1 MAFKVSY
8 ELYTHLRN
16 LSWEVL
22 KDANMTSLPIDIHKI
37 ADVYNL
43 HHLVKKRNDL
53 YTNTYSIAKE
63 ILKLYS
69 YSKKPEAC
77 KVLTVRLMSPLIV
90 LHDCCVNSAKEVQ
103 QMTLLP
109 QDLAQQRY
117 DRLIEA
123 ITKGKFELSK
133 KERIIRMIF
142 SDYIDSYLKTN
153 QIP

>member
-1 MAFKVSY
+1 M
-8 ELYTHLRN
+8 
-16 LSWEVL
+16 
-22 KDANMTSLPIDIHKI
+22 I
-37 ADVYNL
+37 
-43 HHLVKKRNDL
+43 